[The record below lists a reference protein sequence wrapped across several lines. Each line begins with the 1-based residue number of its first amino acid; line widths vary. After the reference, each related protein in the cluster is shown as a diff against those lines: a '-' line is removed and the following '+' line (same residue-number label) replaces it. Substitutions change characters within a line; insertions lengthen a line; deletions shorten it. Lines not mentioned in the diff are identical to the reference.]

1 MKRVVGVLTLF
12 VVIGLLGWA
21 EDTPHP
27 APLVTDMEARSSLPV
42 LRLPSELPEGVKGP
56 IFTFHFV
63 QDQPVVTLH
72 YSYTPDGQLFKGFQI
87 QEAPPA
93 LRDALHP
100 RPITQMDARISLGLV
115 GNVSQDNWPAGF
127 TIEPREEIR
136 EGYGVSVVSGTRCLD
151 ALCEAQEPYIQAM
164 TCDQELCAQIEG
176 PLEEEMALQVLLSL
190 FAR

>member
-1 MKRVVGVLTLF
+1 MGWFSYMGIKRLQTSKYGSRRWACELTQ
-12 VVIGLLGWA
+12 LLRGI
-21 EDTPHP
+21 TK
-27 APLVTDMEARSSLPV
+27 
-42 LRLPSELPEGVKGP
+42 LRNECS
-56 IFTFHFV
+56 I
-63 QDQPVVTLH
+63 
-72 YSYTPDGQLFKGFQI
+72 
-87 QEAPPA
+87 
-93 LRDALHP
+93 RDALHP

-115 GNVSQDNWPAGF
+115 ENVSQDNWPAGF

-176 PLEEEMALQVLLSL
+176 PLEEEVALQVLLSL